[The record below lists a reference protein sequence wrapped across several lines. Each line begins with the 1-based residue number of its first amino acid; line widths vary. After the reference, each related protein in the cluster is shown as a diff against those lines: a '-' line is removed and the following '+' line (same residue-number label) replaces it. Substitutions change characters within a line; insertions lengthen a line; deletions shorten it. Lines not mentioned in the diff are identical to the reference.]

1 MVLLEGDRMVTRVL
15 VRWCSWLVIL
25 LMPACLSCTR
35 LERVALPQYNADN
48 LVGREIRV
56 TTIDGRVL
64 EFEVEAVT
72 DDALVGR
79 RERVRFDEIAQVER
93 REVSVLGTAGAVAGV
108 VAVAAAVGF
117 VVFLVRWL
125 GLLSGT

>member
-1 MVLLEGDRMVTRVL
+1 MVKGMCIRR
-15 VRWCSWLVIL
+15 CSWPVIL
-25 LMPACLSCTR
+25 LALACLSCTR
-35 LERVALPQYNADN
+35 LERVALPQFNADN

-79 RERVRFDEIAQVER
+79 WERVRFDEIAQVER
-93 REVSVLGTAGAVAGV
+93 REVSALRTAGAVAGV

-125 GLLSGT
+125 GLLGGT